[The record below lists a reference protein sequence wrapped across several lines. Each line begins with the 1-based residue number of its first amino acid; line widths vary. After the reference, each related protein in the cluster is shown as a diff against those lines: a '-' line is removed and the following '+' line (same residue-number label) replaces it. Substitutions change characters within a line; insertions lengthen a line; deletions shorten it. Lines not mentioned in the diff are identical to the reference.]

1 MTDNTM
7 FLLKLI
13 NEGKTIKEISEE
25 TNFSHKKIW
34 TMLSLIKNKGFEFD
48 RVIHYN
54 GDIIY
59 NPKKTFIETPNNSVD
74 LITSHEDKDIEAI
87 VISCLH
93 IASIMERPDLL
104 TDLYEYCA
112 KEGINIIMIAGDLI
126 DGTFGKYDKIYD
138 NVSDQIDY
146 LLKVFPFDKN
156 ILNFVTLGDHDLS
169 ALENYGQDIRK
180 VLENYRHDIVSL
192 GYGVGQINIKND
204 FVLLR
209 HRCPKFDCMMQNELS
224 KCLALDGHTHKDLSY
239 RAYPNNFVN
248 IKLPSFSDFSELPTA
263 LRMKLEFKNGK
274 INYGSFQQIFFGTKT
289 FAVSSF
295 EIPLWYGKEF
305 TYKGVIPLESDKAK
319 KRVLQPEINPQI
331 AKFNAKWGNQ

>member
-1 MTDNTM
+1 MTDNTI

-13 NEGKTIKEISEE
+13 NEGKTIEEISNEMKL
-25 TNFSHKKIW
+25 SHKKIW
-34 TMLSLIKNKGFEFD
+34 TMLSLIKNKGFEFEN
-48 RVIHYN
+48 VYHYN
-54 GDIIY
+54 GNIIY
-59 NPKKTFIETPNNSVD
+59 RPKKTFIETGNSGVN
-74 LITSHEDKDIEAI
+74 LITSHSDTEIEAI

-93 IASIMERPDLL
+93 IGSIMERPDLL

-138 NVSDQIDY
+138 NVSEQIDY

-156 ILNFVTLGDHDLS
+156 ILNFITLGDHDLS
-169 ALENYGQDIRK
+169 ALETCGQDIRR

-192 GYGVGQINIKND
+192 GYGVGKINIKND

-209 HRCPKFDCMMQNELS
+209 HKCPKFDYMMQNEIS
-224 KCLALDGHTHKDLSY
+224 KCLVLDGHTHKDLSY

-274 INYGSFQQIFFGTKT
+274 INYGSFQQIFFGNKT
-289 FAVSSF
+289 FTVSSF
-295 EIPLWYGKEF
+295 EIPLGYGKDF
-305 TYKGVIPLESDKAK
+305 TYKGVIPLESEKAK
-319 KRVLQPEINPQI
+319 KRVLQPETNPQI
-331 AKFNAKWGNQ
+331 AKFNSKWHLE